1 MMMMRILV
9 TGGRAY
15 ADRAALYHALDRVHA
30 QYGIELLIEG
40 GALGADRLARGWAR
54 SRGVP
59 YQTFDPDWRK
69 YGRAVAGKLRNG
81 QMLSDGKPDALV
93 AFPGGTGTADMIA
106 KAEAAKLP
114 VWKTGGWPT

>member
-1 MMMMRILV
+1 MMMRILV
-9 TGGRAY
+9 TGGRDY
-15 ADRAALYHALDRVHA
+15 ADLAAVYRALDRVHA
-30 QYGIELLIEG
+30 KHGIELLIEG
-40 GALGADRLARGWAR
+40 GALGADRIARAWAE

-59 YQTFDPDWRK
+59 WLPFYADWRK

-81 QMLSDGKPDALV
+81 QMLSEGKPDAVV

-114 VWKTGGWPT
+114 VWKTGGWPE